1 MNLELRREPSTADC
15 TFGKLYIDNVY
26 ACETLED
33 VVREVKIK
41 GETAIPAGRYRII
54 VNHSQRFGKD
64 MPLLLNVA
72 GFDGIRIHSGNVAA
86 DTEGCILVGT
96 ARSDVAVLN
105 SRVAFTEL
113 FQDILDALNAGEQVW
128 IDVA

>member
-1 MNLELRREPSTADC
+1 MNLELKREPSTADC
-15 TFGKLYIDNVY
+15 TFGKLYVDGVY
-26 ACETLED
+26 QCETLED

-64 MPLLLNVA
+64 MPLLLNVP
-72 GFDGIRIHSGNVAA
+72 GFEGIRIHSGNIAA

-96 ARSDVAVLN
+96 TRSDVGILN
-105 SRVAFTEL
+105 SRVAFNEL
-113 FQDILDALNAGEQVW
+113 FQDMLDALNVGEQIW
-128 IDVA
+128 IEIG